1 MRNERKA
8 AEMDVQLMANRLARL
23 KSEEQQ
29 ALRKVGTCCLW
40 IIVFT
45 HLSSCAVNAST
56 SM

>member
-45 HLSSCAVNAST
+45 HLPSCAVNAST